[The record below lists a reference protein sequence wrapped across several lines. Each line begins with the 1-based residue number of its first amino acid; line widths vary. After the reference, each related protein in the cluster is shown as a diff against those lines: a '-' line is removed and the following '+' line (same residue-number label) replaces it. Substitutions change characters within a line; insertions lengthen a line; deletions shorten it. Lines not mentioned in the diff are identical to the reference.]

1 MSRIGK
7 KPIPVPDKVKVD
19 ISARA
24 VKVTGPLGV
33 LDAVIPVGVSIKNDN
48 GVLHIVEPEL
58 NRQNKGYQ
66 GLMRA
71 LLANMVNG
79 VVKGYE
85 RTLEITGVGYK
96 AEQKGDKLTLSLGY
110 THPCEVTIPKSCK
123 VKIDKGT
130 VITISGPD
138 KQLVNQ
144 IAATVR
150 AFKKPEPYKGKGVK
164 YSDETIIRKVG
175 KTGAK

>member
-7 KPIPVPDKVKVD
+7 KIIPIPDKVKVEV
-19 ISARA
+19 SPRS

-33 LDAVIPVGVSIKNDN
+33 LDAVIPQGVTIKIENNIIHVGAPK
-48 GVLHIVEPEL
+48 L
-58 NRQNKGYQ
+58 NRQNKGFQ

-71 LLANMVNG
+71 LLANMVHG
-79 VVKGYE
+79 VVKPFE
-85 RTLEITGVGYK
+85 RTIEINGVGYK
-96 AEQKGDKLTLSLGY
+96 AEQKGDKLVLSLGY
-110 THPCEVTIPKSCK
+110 THPCEIALPKS
-123 VKIDKGT
+123 VKAKIEKGT
-130 VITISGPD
+130 IVTLSGPD

-144 IAATVR
+144 IAATLR